1 MADGIL
7 GRQDEIGRVG
17 VFLDSLPDGPAGCV
31 LEGAAG
37 IGKTALWRDGVA
49 GALARSYRVL
59 SCAPAEVEARLSFAS
74 LADLLAGIEEEVFA
88 SLLAPQ
94 RNALEVALLRAD
106 PAGSPADP
114 RAVGT
119 ATVSLLAELASST
132 PIVVA
137 VDDVQW
143 LDGPSA
149 RVLEFAARRLQ
160 ARSVGLLLS
169 LRTPT
174 EISSPLGLDRSLP
187 DERLQ
192 RIPVGPLSAGAL
204 YQLMKARLGL
214 TFNRATL
221 VRIHRATSGNPFFA
235 LELATALLRAG
246 VPAAG
251 EPLPV
256 PDDLREL
263 VAGRLRKLPAA
274 TREALLFAAAM
285 PDPAVDALRRA
296 VGVSPKQM
304 LERLAKAEA
313 TGVIAVEG
321 ERIRFAHP
329 LYASSISAMA
339 SAEERRR
346 SHRRLASLATDLEQ
360 RARHLA
366 LCTDEPDSEVARTV
380 AAAAG
385 EVRRRGTPGDAA
397 ELAELAVL
405 LTPPDELDEG
415 DRRRLELS
423 NCLIYAGDADRARD
437 VLLAVSTGP
446 GPLRARALL
455 DLAALDYWG
464 KSARAAVERCE
475 QALVA
480 AAGDPG
486 LEGICHAELAVYCDF
501 DVIRCERHA
510 RLALELLSAEG
521 EAADVDA
528 LADALLVSA
537 RASLLLGR
545 GLPLDAVERA
555 FELESRSPQNMDRSR
570 VAIQLGQWLKY
581 VDDFAGSRSRLEEG
595 LASAAQEGDES
606 AIPNALM
613 HLAQL
618 ECWSG
623 NWPLALRYAEE
634 SFDLA
639 EQLGQTFGGPP
650 AYRALVDAHLGNVDR
665 ARTTVTAR
673 LEVVEQNPVAAPL
686 YLRVLGFLELSLG
699 NAADAERHLSRTLE
713 LLDSIG
719 ILEPGVFRVHAD
731 LVEALIGI
739 GSLDRA
745 DGVLA
750 EFEQRA
756 RASRLP
762 WSQATSARCR
772 GLLHA
777 ARGDLDAAEHSL
789 EDALREHERLPMPFE
804 RARTLLVL
812 GLVQRR
818 KNERRRAHESLEQA
832 LAIFE
837 ELGAPLWAERTRREL
852 RPVGGR
858 PTDRDALTPA
868 EQRVAE
874 LAASGLT
881 NREVAAV
888 LFISPKTVESTL
900 ARAYRKLKIRS
911 RAELGAHIAARAGS
925 EDRGNSA

>member
-1 MADGIL
+1 MAGGIL
-7 GRQDEIGRVG
+7 GRQVELGRVG
-17 VFLDSLPDGPAGCV
+17 MFLDSLPDGPAGCV

-37 IGKTALWRDGVA
+37 IGKTALWREGLA

-74 LADLLAGIEEEVFA
+74 LADLLAGIEEEVFV
-88 SLLAPQ
+88 SLPAPQ
-94 RNALEVALLRAD
+94 RRALDVALLRAD
-106 PAGSPADP
+106 PGGVAADQ

-119 ATVSLLAELASST
+119 AAVSLLSELSCLG
-132 PIVVA
+132 PLVVA

-143 LDGPSA
+143 LDRPSA
-149 RVLEFAARRLQ
+149 GVLEFVARRLED
-160 ARSVGLLLS
+160 RPVGFLLS

-174 EISSPLGLDRSLP
+174 DTSAPLGLDRSVAH
-187 DERLQ
+187 ERLE
-192 RIPVGPLSAGAL
+192 RIAVGPMSVGAL
-204 YQLMKARLGL
+204 YQVMKVRLGL
-214 TFNRATL
+214 SFSRATL
-221 VRIHRATSGNPFFA
+221 VRIHRATGGNPFFA
-235 LELATALLRAG
+235 LELAMALLQAG
-246 VPAAG
+246 APAAG

-274 TREALLFAAAM
+274 TRQTLVFAAAM
-285 PDPAVDALRRA
+285 PDPTVEALRRA
-296 VGVSPKQM
+296 VRISAKQM
-304 LERLAKAEA
+304 LERLSKAEE

-321 ERIRFAHP
+321 ERVGFTHP
-329 LYASSISAMA
+329 LYASAIYSMVSAD
-339 SAEERRR
+339 ERGRA
-346 SHRRLASLATDLEQ
+346 HRRLASLAADVEQ

-366 LCTDEPDSEVARTV
+366 LCTDGPDSEVARTV

-385 EVRRRGTPGDAA
+385 EVRRRGAPGDAA
-397 ELAELAVL
+397 ELAELAIH
-405 LTPPDELDEG
+405 LTPPNEVDER

-423 NCLIYAGDADRARD
+423 NCLIYAGDAERARD

-446 GPLRARALL
+446 GPLCARALL

-464 KSARAAVERCE
+464 ESARAAVERCE

-480 AAGDPG
+480 ASGNPG

-545 GLPLDAVERA
+545 GLPLDVVERA
-555 FELESRSPQNMDRSR
+555 FELESRSPQNMDRTR
-570 VAIQLGQWLKY
+570 VGIQLGQWLKY
-581 VDDFAGSRSRLEEG
+581 VDDFAGSRSRLEAG
-595 LASAAQEGDES
+595 LSAAVQEGDES

-665 ARTTVTAR
+665 ARTTVTER

-699 NAADAERHLSRTLE
+699 NTAGAEQHLSRALE
-713 LLDSIG
+713 LIESIG

-731 LVEALIGI
+731 LVEALVSV
-739 GSLDRA
+739 GSFDRA
-745 DGVLA
+745 EKLLG

-756 RASRLP
+756 RANRLP

-777 ARGDLDAAEHSL
+777 ARGDVDAAEHSL
-789 EDALREHERLPMPFE
+789 EDALRDHERLPMPFE
-804 RARTLLVL
+804 RARTLLAL
-812 GLVQRR
+812 GFVQRR

-858 PTDRDALTPA
+858 PTDRETLTPA

-881 NREVAAV
+881 NREVAAI
-888 LFISPKTVESTL
+888 LFISPKTVEATL
-900 ARAYRKLKIRS
+900 VRVYRKLKIHS
-911 RAELGAHIAARAGS
+911 RAELGAHIGART
-925 EDRGNSA
+925 EPE